1 MISLARRR
9 RTRLEARAPEVSGHD
24 RLDDRAIVLETIES
38 MLRMRILTPEM
49 RGQLEDLRSRVEAF
63 RWTDQADDG

>member
-1 MISLARRR
+1 
-9 RTRLEARAPEVSGHD
+9 VSGHD
-24 RLDDRAIVLETIES
+24 RLDDRAIVLQTIES

-49 RGQLEDLRSRVEAF
+49 RSQLEYLRSRVEAF